1 MHYITMIRTFCIIKA
16 KITTIIIKLPLSSSL
31 GYFLSIVRWPT
42 QKTTCNIAI
51 TWRSSSY
58 FFSNSINIVRTAGLS
73 VTILKET
80 YWRIIPTERF
90 DWIWLGGFRGVDF
103 EMVKVGFICTAS
115 SKYYNNKITF
125 IEFFRIFFVNCSLTY
140 PKGHM

>member
-1 MHYITMIRTFCIIKA
+1 MKRRTFCIIKA

-58 FFSNSINIVRTAGLS
+58 FFSKIPKITQPIWTKIELRVSATFLLVSDDPEHEICYGLAVLFNFDEAVQINPTLTISKSTPLKPPSQIQSNLS
-73 VTILKET
+73 VGIILQ
-80 YWRIIPTERF
+80 
-90 DWIWLGGFRGVDF
+90 
-103 EMVKVGFICTAS
+103 
-115 SKYYNNKITF
+115 
-125 IEFFRIFFVNCSLTY
+125 
-140 PKGHM
+140 